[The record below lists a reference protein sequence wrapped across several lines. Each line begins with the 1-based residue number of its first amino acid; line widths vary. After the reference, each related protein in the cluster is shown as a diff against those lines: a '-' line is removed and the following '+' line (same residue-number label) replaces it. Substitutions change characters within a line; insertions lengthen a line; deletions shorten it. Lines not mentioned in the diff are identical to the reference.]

1 MQTNMT
7 LKKFI
12 IQFFRFLQRENLHR
26 LFLIIAI
33 LLALSTAGLVFF
45 ESGVSWANAL
55 WWSIVT
61 LTTVGYGDITPA
73 TFAGRII
80 GVIIMVFGIGML
92 GMFTATIASIF
103 VEKKLKEN
111 RGMKS
116 FDFENH
122 IILCEWNHRTAD
134 ILKEIRSDQRM
145 ETGPIVLIANEE
157 MKPVD
162 DENLYF
168 IKGDVTEENLK
179 RANLEKANTVVIL
192 GDDSL
197 DANARDA
204 QTVLATLTVE
214 SMNPDVYTIVE
225 LVNEN
230 NVRHC
235 KRANADEI
243 IVGNEFSSRLISRSA
258 LDHGISL
265 VLSELLSSSYGNEL
279 YKIPLPPELDGKKFI
294 EVFTEMKRR
303 NNSTILAIQKENGGA
318 VLSNP
323 APDYEI
329 KKEDSLIVI
338 CYERPELDLSGS

>member
-1 MQTNMT
+1 MRTNMT

-12 IQFFRFLQRENLHR
+12 SQFFRFLQRENLHR

-45 ESGVSWANAL
+45 ETGVSWANAL

-73 TFAGRII
+73 TIAGRII
-80 GVIIMVFGIGML
+80 GVIIMIFGIGML

-134 ILKEIRSDQRM
+134 ILKELRSDQRM
-145 ETGPIVLIANEE
+145 ESAPIVLIANEE

-168 IKGDVTEENLK
+168 IKGDVTEENLN

-214 SMNPDVYTIVE
+214 SLNPNVYTIVE

-279 YKIPLPPELDGKKFI
+279 YKIPLPPELNGKKFI

-323 APDYEI
+323 APDHEI
-329 KKEDSLIVI
+329 NMADSLIVI
-338 CYERPELDLSGS
+338 CNERPELEFKRS

>member
-1 MQTNMT
+1 MRPKMT

-12 IQFFRFLQRENLHR
+12 IRFFRFLQRENLHR
-26 LFLIIAI
+26 LFFIIVI
-33 LLALSTAGLVFF
+33 LLTLSTAGLVFF

-73 TFAGRII
+73 TIAGRMI
-80 GVIIMVFGIGML
+80 GVIIMIFGIGML

-103 VEKKLKEN
+103 VEKKLKED

-116 FDFENH
+116 FEFENH
-122 IILCEWNHRTAD
+122 IILCEWNHRTAN
-134 ILKEIRSDQRM
+134 ILKELRSDQRM
-145 ETGPIVLIANEE
+145 ESAPIVLIANEE

-168 IKGDVTEENLK
+168 IKGDVTEENLN
-179 RANLEKANTVVIL
+179 RANLAKANTVVIL

-204 QTVLATLTVE
+204 QAVLAVLTVE
-214 SMNPDVYTIVE
+214 SLNPDVYTIVE
-225 LVNEN
+225 LVNES

-279 YKIPLPPELDGKKFI
+279 YKIVVPPEMDGKKFLN
-294 EVFTEMKRR
+294 VFTEVKRR
-303 NNSTILAIQKENGGA
+303 NNSTILAIQQRGNGA
-318 VLSNP
+318 VISNP
-323 APDYEI
+323 DPDYEI

-338 CYERPELDLSGS
+338 CNERHKLELSRS